1 MEFKNKMKKRASLIL
16 VASIVIFIAS
26 FWAIIESKYFFGV
39 FGVVISLIG
48 IHIYSKLIKE
58 INSIEE

>member
-1 MEFKNKMKKRASLIL
+1 MAFKNKMKKRASLIL
-16 VASIVIFIAS
+16 IASVIVFIAS

-39 FGVVISLIG
+39 FGIIISLIG
-48 IHIYSKLIKE
+48 IYIYSKLIKE